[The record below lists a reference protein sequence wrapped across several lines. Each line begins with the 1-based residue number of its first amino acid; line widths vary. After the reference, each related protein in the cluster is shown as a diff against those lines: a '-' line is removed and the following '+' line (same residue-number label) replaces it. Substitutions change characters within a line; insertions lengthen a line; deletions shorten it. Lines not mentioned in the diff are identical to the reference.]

1 MVGAGL
7 RKIIETRA
15 CSLDDVVGDE
25 RRALGRS
32 LLGALDTAFPFEDG
46 PAVEAVLRQ
55 FGKDSSEVHLPIAG
69 RAKTPGAIDP
79 WLISAVNALAPAGTK
94 FRVFHVKHLDA
105 LVVEIEVLQVIEL
118 LENKVTGIEE
128 DVAAG
133 MIACALEKHFKGYAI
148 VQVFAGMNLEAKVH
162 SRGVERV
169 QDGLPARGQ
178 FVERGFDQSR
188 RALRPGVHVGPS
200 ERAGKCGMGA
210 QAQIC

>member
-55 FGKDSSEVHLPIAG
+55 FGKDSGEVDLPIAG
-69 RAKTPGAIDP
+69 RAKAASAVDP
-79 WLISAVNALAPAGTK
+79 RLISAVNALAPAGTK

-105 LVVEIEVLQVIEL
+105 LVVEIDVLQVIEL
-118 LENKVTGIEE
+118 LQNKMTGIEQ

-133 MIACALEKHFKGYAI
+133 MISSALEKHFEGYAI
-148 VQVFAGMNLEAKVH
+148 VQVFAGMNLEAEID
-162 SRGVERV
+162 SGGVERV
-169 QDGLPARGQ
+169 QDGLPASGQ
-178 FVERGFDQSR
+178 FVESGFDQAR
-188 RALRPGVHVGPS
+188 GALRPRVHVGPS
-200 ERAGKCGMGA
+200 QRAGKCGVGA
-210 QAQIC
+210 QAQIR